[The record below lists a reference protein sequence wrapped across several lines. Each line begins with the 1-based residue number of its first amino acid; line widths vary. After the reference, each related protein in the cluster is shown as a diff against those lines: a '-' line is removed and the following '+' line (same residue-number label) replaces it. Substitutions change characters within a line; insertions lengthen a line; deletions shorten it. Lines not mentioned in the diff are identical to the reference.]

1 MTTLADAL
9 GAAARPLA
17 RVIATWRLGPTW
29 RRRAVRAV
37 YPDLARAL
45 DDLGAGI
52 ENVIGPL

>member
-1 MTTLADAL
+1 MTTLVEAL
-9 GAAARPLA
+9 GPAARPLA

-45 DDLGAGI
+45 DDIATGI